1 MSRNI
6 IQSKGMLLG
15 EKLIKGIELT
25 RSDGLAVS
33 ILEATWTLRSPS
45 SGTPSDPAPAVIDGA
60 KVSAMVEPVEPGVHI
75 LEFTVKLTDGQIDK
89 TRLRFDVQ

>member
-15 EKLIKGIELT
+15 ERLIKGIELS
-25 RSDGLAVS
+25 RSDGLDVS
-33 ILEATWTLRSPS
+33 ILEATWTLKAPS
-45 SGTPSDPAPAVIDGA
+45 GSVSTPAPAVIDGS
-60 KVSAMVEPVEPGVHI
+60 KVSALIEPTETGTHI
-75 LEFTVKLTDGQIDK
+75 LEFTVTLTDGQIDK

>member
-1 MSRNI
+1 MGRNI

-15 EKLIKGIELT
+15 ERLIKGIELS
-25 RSDGLAVS
+25 RSDGLDVS
-33 ILEATWTLRSPS
+33 ILDATWTLKAPS
-45 SGTPSDPAPAVIDGA
+45 GPASTPAPAVIDGA
-60 KVSAMVEPVEPGVHI
+60 KVSAMVEPVEPGMHI

>member
-33 ILEATWTLRSPS
+33 ILDATWTLQSPS
-45 SGTPSDPAPAVIDGA
+45 SGAPSAPAPAVIDGS
-60 KVSAMVEPVEPGVHI
+60 KVSALIEPTETGTHI
-75 LEFTVKLTDGQIDK
+75 LEFTVTLTDGQIDK